1 MYLLLAKSRHALPI
15 FQDKMT
21 IVPTTPAYEVWKKPS
36 IPTTIKWASDI
47 CPGFEWAFIITQ
59 VLSFLRPKPKTGNS
73 WSARIFLCPKFRWR
87 MAINLILKKSALSHT
102 GVIIIG
108 NKTASLF
115 FFKLTICVYMLCV
128 SWWPYCSKLKSVQKL
143 LANPIVAMLTFREE
157 LERVNEEFYDNG
169 TVSYE
174 TKKVGFDKIGKN

>member
-1 MYLLLAKSRHALPI
+1 MYLYLAKSRHALPI
-15 FQDKMT
+15 LLYQDKMT

-47 CPGFEWAFIITQ
+47 CPGFEWALIITQ
-59 VLSFLRPKPKTGNS
+59 VLSFLRSKPKTGNS
-73 WSARIFLCPKFRWR
+73 CSARILLCPKFRWR

-102 GVIIIG
+102 GVIIG
-108 NKTASLF
+108 NKTGIFFLSNWLF
-115 FFKLTICVYMLCV
+115 VYKWCVFPDDLIV
-128 SWWPYCSKLKSVQKL
+128 QNSVQKL